1 MDLAQAQALDAADP
15 LAAYR
20 TRFVLPEGVIY
31 LDGNSL
37 GPLPRAT
44 SAALGHAVERQW
56 GERLI
61 RSWNEGWIDAPQR
74 IGGKV
79 AGLIGARAHEVI
91 VGDSTSANLYKLLA
105 AALRYQTGV
114 DPARVTILSETGNF
128 PTDLHIA
135 EGAAATVPGGRLR
148 AVPRGD
154 VLAALG
160 PDTAVLLLTH
170 VHYKTADRWDMAA
183 LTAAAHAEGALVLW
197 DLSHSAGAVELDLH
211 GCDADLAVG
220 CGYKYLNGG
229 PGAPA
234 FLYVAERWHARL
246 HNPLSGWMG
255 HAEPFGFA
263 DAYAPAAG
271 MKRWLTGTPAILGLA
286 ALEAGLDIWGEVDRA
301 QARTQVWAKSAALF
315 DLLAAAGDALGLECV
330 SPRDATRR
338 GSHISF
344 RHPHAYALA
353 QGLIARG
360 VIGDFRAPDILRL
373 GLTPLYLSHADVWR
387 AGALLGEV
395 LASEPWRDPSFST
408 RLAVT

>member
-1 MDLAQAQALDAADP
+1 MTLDEARALDADDP

-20 TRFVLPEGVIY
+20 ARFALPDGVIY

-44 SAALGHAVERQW
+44 PAALTDAVTRQW

-74 IGGKV
+74 IGAKV
-79 AGLIGARAHEVI
+79 APLIGARADEVI

-105 AALRYQTGV
+105 AALRHQAGV
-114 DPARVTILSETGNF
+114 DPARRTILSEAGNF

-135 EGAAATVPGGRLR
+135 EGAATTVPGGRLH
-148 AVPRGD
+148 AVPREA
-154 VLAALG
+154 VQAALG

-170 VHYKTADRWDMAA
+170 VHYKTAERWDMAA
-183 LTAAAHAEGALVLW
+183 LSAAAHDSGALVLW
-197 DLSHSAGAVELDLH
+197 DLSHSVGAVDLDLD

-234 FLYVAERWHARL
+234 FLYVAERWQDRL

-286 ALEAGLDIWGEVDRA
+286 ALETGLDLWGEVDRA
-301 QARTQVWAKSAALF
+301 QVWAKSAALF
-315 DLLAAAGDALGLECV
+315 DILAAAGDALGLECV
-330 SPRDATRR
+330 SPRDAARR

-344 RHPHAYALA
+344 PHPHAYALA
-353 QGLIARG
+353 QALIARG

-373 GLTPLYLSHADVWR
+373 GLTPLYLSHAEVWR
-387 AGALLGEV
+387 AGELLGEV
-395 LASEPWRDPSFST
+395 LASEPWREERFGT
-408 RLAVT
+408 RMAVT